1 MRAFREDVNIIWLDS
16 TDSTNDEIRRRKG
29 TLDSFSAV
37 AALSQDSGRGQGDH
51 IWHSAPGENLTF
63 SLFIR
68 FPEDFWRGG
77 CSGSL
82 VRLNEYVT
90 SSIVK
95 FLSSEGVEAWV
106 KLPNDIWVG
115 DRKIC
120 GVLIENI
127 LEAGLVR
134 ESIIGIGL
142 NLNETSFPDSL
153 PNPVSLKQL
162 TGREYSPAGV
172 LENLMEIFSS
182 EEIHRD

>member
-1 MRAFREDVNIIWLDS
+1 MRAFRDTGNIIWLDS
-16 TDSTNDEIRRRKG
+16 TDSTNDEVRRRKG
-29 TLDSFSAV
+29 MLESFSAV
-37 AALSQDSGRGQGDH
+37 AAVTQNSGRGQGDH

-63 SLFIR
+63 TLFIR
-68 FPEDFWRGG
+68 FPKNFWRVG
-77 CSGSL
+77 CGESL

-95 FLSSEGVEAWV
+95 FLSSEGIEAWV

-127 LEAGLVR
+127 LESEQVS

-142 NLNETSFPDSL
+142 NLNETSFPGSL

-172 LENLMEIFSS
+172 LESLMEIFMS